1 MRIRTQ
7 QQRAPSNDVNP
18 NCENERQDKARHKNE
33 RERKFP
39 MPCGDWLSIAIIRQ
53 IWTMKDLRIQKTE

>member
-1 MRIRTQ
+1 M
-7 QQRAPSNDVNP
+7 SGKG
-18 NCENERQDKARHKNE
+18 QDKARHKNE

>member
-1 MRIRTQ
+1 MSG
-7 QQRAPSNDVNP
+7 QRQSTA
-18 NCENERQDKARHKNE
+18 QK
-33 RERKFP
+33 RKGMQVP